1 MKLPALSNIGN
12 FFPKLKP
19 HVEKKSD
26 RPFRAAQIEVTSRCS
41 TGCLFCPHDAL
52 SSQWMDGDMPV
63 AFYQEHIVPHLD
75 LFELVYL
82 QGWGEPMLHPHLWN
96 MLEMAQQKGCRT
108 GFTTNGTWLQAEQN
122 EKLCDMGVDLISVS
136 FAGTAAS
143 VHESL
148 RTHSDFS
155 RLCTNFES
163 LADLKERRG
172 CTAPWLELHF
182 LMTRLNLSELPALVE
197 LASSLGADEVVAT
210 NLAYSPSLAL
220 DQKHVFGDP
229 PSTEHIALIERAQA
243 TAGRLKVPLR
253 VYPIQMEPN
262 TLVCD
267 ADPVHSIYINHR
279 GEVSPCVYLGLTVQG
294 RQVPRFY
301 HGEARPFDTISFG
314 YICDG
319 LKPAL
324 QSGERKKFI
333 QAFNRRNVSK
343 NPLAMFTYMAGQGE
357 EGELSPPPVP
367 CQHCYKM
374 LGI

>member
-1 MKLPALSNIGN
+1 
-12 FFPKLKP
+12 
-19 HVEKKSD
+19 
-26 RPFRAAQIEVTSRCS
+26 
-41 TGCLFCPHDAL
+41 
-52 SSQWMDGDMPV
+52 
-63 AFYQEHIVPHLD
+63 
-75 LFELVYL
+75 
-82 QGWGEPMLHPHLWN
+82 
-96 MLEMAQQKGCRT
+96 
-108 GFTTNGTWLQAEQN
+108 
-122 EKLCDMGVDLISVS
+122 
-136 FAGTAAS
+136 
-143 VHESL
+143 
-148 RTHSDFS
+148 
-155 RLCTNFES
+155 
-163 LADLKERRG
+163 
-172 CTAPWLELHF
+172 
-182 LMTRLNLSELPALVE
+182 
-197 LASSLGADEVVAT
+197 
-210 NLAYSPSLAL
+210 
-220 DQKHVFGDP
+220 
-229 PSTEHIALIERAQA
+229 
-243 TAGRLKVPLR
+243 
-253 VYPIQMEPN
+253 MEPN

>member
-182 LMTRLNLSELPALVE
+182 LMTRLNLSELPASWSWRVRWARMKSWRPILPTRPA
-197 LASSLGADEVVAT
+197 LHWIKSM
-210 NLAYSPSLAL
+210 SLAIR
-220 DQKHVFGDP
+220 P
-229 PSTEHIALIERAQA
+229 RRSTSHSLNAHKQR
-243 TAGRLKVPLR
+243 P
-253 VYPIQMEPN
+253 
-262 TLVCD
+262 D
-267 ADPVHSIYINHR
+267 A
-279 GEVSPCVYLGLTVQG
+279 
-294 RQVPRFY
+294 
-301 HGEARPFDTISFG
+301 
-314 YICDG
+314 
-319 LKPAL
+319 
-324 QSGERKKFI
+324 
-333 QAFNRRNVSK
+333 
-343 NPLAMFTYMAGQGE
+343 
-357 EGELSPPPVP
+357 
-367 CQHCYKM
+367 
-374 LGI
+374 